1 MLLLKHLNALRIQF
15 YSAGLAFGWLLIS
28 QPVAAQMGEGFDAGL
43 VKVWNNLDL
52 DQKYHVGLSI
62 YDLRKKKSIFESRA
76 DNVFI
81 PASNTKILTM
91 FAALYFLDDHID
103 AAWYKVEGDSV
114 ILWGAGD
121 PGILYPD
128 IDSSCDFVAYLKAT
142 SKKIIFSNSHF
153 KADRYGPGWAWDDYA
168 ESYQCER
175 TAFPIYGNRLWI
187 RKEGPGITVIP
198 SYLTPNVL
206 SYEDTVS
213 HISRSEWGDSYVY
226 TYTPKQDTDEVEI
239 PIAFFK
245 NDLQYCWSEATGK
258 EVTMIDRDLPSDALP
273 VQGSVRD
280 SLLKVMMQES
290 DNFIAEQLLLACSM
304 KAFRFMSDE
313 AIIDSLLRGPLR
325 DLKDEVQWVDGSG
338 LSRYNLMT
346 PHSIIEVLQRIIDE
360 KGVAYL
366 VQMLPAGGM
375 PGRLQNWYKGKNGTP
390 YVFAKT
396 GTLGNT
402 TCLSGLLVT
411 GSGKILL
418 FSWMNNQFM
427 TSSGV
432 IKSAMEKLFSYLYDH
447 Y

>member
-1 MLLLKHLNALRIQF
+1 MLSFKRLHSFRLPVYAI
-15 YSAGLAFGWLLIS
+15 SIAFGWLLCTGS
-28 QPVAAQMGEGFDAGL
+28 VAAQMGEGYDAGL
-43 VKVWNNLDL
+43 VKVWNNLGL
-52 DQKYHVGLSI
+52 DRKYHVGLSI

-76 DNVFI
+76 DNYFI
-81 PASNTKILTM
+81 PASNTKILTL
-91 FAALYFLDDHID
+91 FAALYFLEDHID

-121 PGILYPD
+121 PGIFYPD
-128 IDSSCDFVAYLKAT
+128 IDSTCALVEYLKAT
-142 SKKIIFSNSHF
+142 SKNIFFSNTHF
-153 KADRYGPGWAWDDYA
+153 HADRYGPGWAWDDYA
-168 ESYQCER
+168 EPYQCER

-187 RKEGPGITVIP
+187 RKEGDQVKITP
-198 SYLTPNVL
+198 NYLTHNVL
-206 SYEDTVS
+206 SYQDTVART
-213 HISRSEWGDSYVY
+213 SRSEWGDTYLY
-226 TYTPKQDTDEVEI
+226 TYTTAQDTDEEEI

-245 NDLQYCWSEATGK
+245 NDQQYCWSEAIGK
-258 EVTMIDRDLPSDALP
+258 EVQIIDRDLPPDALP
-273 VQGSVRD
+273 VKGSERD

-304 KAFRFMSDE
+304 KAFHYMSDKE
-313 AIIDSLLRGPLR
+313 VIDSLLRGPLR
-325 DLKDEVQWVDGSG
+325 DIRDELQWLDGSG

-346 PHSIIEVLQRIIDE
+346 PHSIVEVLQRIIDE

-418 FSWMNNQFM
+418 FSWMNNQFIS
-427 TSSGV
+427 SSGV
-432 IKSAMEKLFSYLYDH
+432 IKSSMEKVFSYLYDH